1 MISSQIFISSLQNHL
16 RDFEALIPEHNPQKI
31 PTQSI

>member
-16 RDFEALIPEHNPQKI
+16 WDFETLIPEHNPQKI
-31 PTQSI
+31 LTQSI